1 MVDRAVGISELVFLK
16 IDTSMKFN
24 PAQSIQ
30 NLQYFGE
37 FGGVNPSIEDS
48 STYTFLKASKME
60 EVFEKEVEGCY
71 LYSRHWNPTNRYL
84 SQALAKMENTESA
97 VVTSSG
103 MAAITSTLLQLC
115 SHGDEIV
122 SSRVIYGGTY
132 AFLKN
137 VAPRFGVR
145 THFVDFSKLNEIEKA
160 ITPFTKVVYC
170 ESVSNPLL
178 EVTDL
183 RKVAEL
189 SKRCGVKF
197 VVDNTF
203 TPMILSPANLG
214 ADVVIHSLTKFI
226 NGTGDS
232 VAGAVCGTDEFVHSL
247 SDVSSGTIMLLGPV
261 MDSHRAASI
270 LKNLHSLH
278 LRVQQ
283 HSRNALFVAERL
295 SAEGFDIRYPGLPT
309 APGHAILKKL
319 MNPGFGFGGVLLLN
333 MGTRE
338 RAYSLMEKM
347 QQSNVGYLAVSLGF
361 YKTLFS
367 APGSSTSSEIPDG
380 EREAMGLTDGLV
392 RISIGLDANIAET
405 VEKMLICLREVD
417 QMNVSPPKQDPSL
430 IAMAMQH

>member
-1 MVDRAVGISELVFLK
+1 
-16 IDTSMKFN
+16 MKFD

-84 SQALAKMENTESA
+84 SQALAKMENTELA
-97 VVTSSG
+97 VVTASG
-103 MAAITSTLLQLC
+103 MAAITATLLQLC

-137 VAPRFGVR
+137 VAPRFGIR
-145 THFVDFSKLNEIEKA
+145 TRFVDFTRPEEVEKA
-160 ITPFTKVVYC
+160 ITPFTRVLYA

-178 EVTDL
+178 EVVDL
-183 RKVAEL
+183 QKIGEISR
-189 SKRCGVKF
+189 RNGVKF

-203 TPMILSPANLG
+203 TPMILTPANWG
-214 ADVVIHSLTKFI
+214 ADVVVHSLTKFI
-226 NGTGDS
+226 NGTSDT
-232 VAGAVCGTDEFVHSL
+232 VAGAICGTDEFIHSL
-247 SDVSSGTIMLLGPV
+247 SDVSHGMIMLLGPV

-278 LRVQQ
+278 LRIAQ
-283 HSRNALFVAERL
+283 HSRNAQRIAELFNKA
-295 SAEGFDIRYPGLPT
+295 GHDIRYPGLPD
-309 APGHAILKKL
+309 ASGHSILKRL
-319 MNPGFGFGGVLLLN
+319 MNPGYGFGGMLLLN

-338 RAYSLMEKM
+338 KAYALMEKM
-347 QQSNVGYLAVSLGF
+347 QEANLGYLAVSLGF

-367 APGSSTSSEIPDG
+367 APGSSTSSEIPDA

-392 RISIGLDANIAET
+392 RISIGLDAHIGET
-405 VEKMLICLREVD
+405 GRKMLECIDSVNQGAPQTEAISEDTALYAAELR
-417 QMNVSPPKQDPSL
+417 
-430 IAMAMQH
+430 

>member
-1 MVDRAVGISELVFLK
+1 
-16 IDTSMKFN
+16 MKFN
-24 PAQSIQ
+24 PAQNIQ

-48 STYTFLKASKME
+48 STYTFLKAAKME

-103 MAAITSTLLQLC
+103 MAAITSTLLQLS

-137 VAPRFGVR
+137 IAPRFGIR
-145 THFVDFSKLNEIEKA
+145 THFVDFTKIEEVERA
-160 ITPFTKVVYC
+160 ITPFTRVLYC

-178 EVTDL
+178 EVVDL

-189 SKRCGVKF
+189 SKRHGLKF

-226 NGTGDS
+226 NGTSDT
-232 VAGAVCGTDEFVHSL
+232 VAGVICGTNDFIHSL
-247 SDVSSGTIMLLGPV
+247 SDVTKGMIMLLGPV

-278 LRVQQ
+278 LRMVQ

-295 SAEGFDIRYPGLPT
+295 SAEGYDVRYPGLPS
-309 APGHAILKKL
+309 APGHSVLKKL
-319 MNPGFGFGGVLLLN
+319 MNPGFGFGGMLLLN
-333 MGTRE
+333 MGTRL
-338 RAYSLMEKM
+338 RAYSVMEKM
-347 QQSNVGYLAVSLGF
+347 QQANIGYLAVSLGF

-367 APGSSTSSEIPDG
+367 APGSSTSSEIPDD
-380 EREAMGLTDGLV
+380 ERESMGLTDGLV
-392 RISIGLDANIAET
+392 RISIGLDANIADT
-405 VEKMLICLREVD
+405 VEKMLTCIREVEEPTEAP
-417 QMNVSPPKQDPSL
+417 SRPEPSL
-430 IAMAMQH
+430 IANALLH